1 MKKNP
6 VVLVEKKENGTA
18 IITLN
23 RPEKNNCLNHELKL
37 GIFNALN
44 ELDNDESV
52 GSIVMK
58 GAGRHFCTGQDYNE
72 VVLGNDYRHLDNYRK
87 IFGTECTNIF
97 NKMMDI
103 GLPVIGAVHGVVTGE
118 GFPLCAACDIVY
130 AAEGTVFQFP
140 GTNLGGLSV
149 GPAVLISRYF
159 PIKRTLEHL
168 FSGEPIL
175 AEEALQY
182 GLINKIV
189 PQDKLEETA
198 MKLADKI
205 ASLARQNRPAV
216 KELGKGVFYTTL
228 DMERSKAI
236 KIAHQMMAQM
246 FITPPVV
253 DLGKALLEGKVSYK
267 DRQLEGLVKK

>member
-1 MKKNP
+1 MKKQ
-6 VVLVEKKENGTA
+6 VVLVEKKNGVA
-18 IITLN
+18 ILTLN
-23 RPEKNNCLNHELKL
+23 RPEKGNCLNHELKTA
-37 GIFNALN
+37 IFNTLN
-44 ELDNDESV
+44 ELDNDDTV
-52 GSIVMK
+52 GAIVMR
-58 GAGRHFCTGQDYNE
+58 GAGDHFCTGQDYND
-72 VVLGNDYRHLDNYRK
+72 VVLGTSYEYLDKYRK

-97 NKMMDI
+97 NKIMDI

-118 GFPLCAACDIVY
+118 GFPLCASCDIVY

-140 GTNLGGLSV
+140 GSNLGGLSV
-149 GPAVLISRYF
+149 GPAVLVARYF

-175 AEEALQY
+175 ASEALQY

-198 MKLADKI
+198 MKLAEKI
-205 ASLARQNRPAV
+205 ARLALENPPAV
-216 KELGKGVFYTTL
+216 RELGKGVFYTSL

-236 KIAHQMMAQM
+236 RQSHQMMAQM

-253 DLGKALLEGKVSYK
+253 DLGKKFLEGKVSLAE
-267 DRQLEGLVKK
+267 RHLEGLVKK